1 VPTFIERFQTFGTGT
16 TLAVKDVID
25 MAGVITT
32 AGSKAVAETAGRAK
46 RDAGCLAGARAANVR
61 IVGKTNLQEFA
72 LGTTGVNPWYGT
84 PANPADP
91 ARIPGGSSSG
101 SAVAVATGEADVAY
115 GTDTGGS
122 IRIPA
127 ACCGVAG
134 LKTTWGR
141 VPVTGVWPVAPGLDT
156 VGPMA
161 RNVEGLVLGM
171 QLLEPGFQV
180 GKTSRWRIGRVA
192 LDAGSQ
198 MDAAVDK
205 ILRASGLDVA
215 EIRLEG
221 WEPAR
226 WTGRNLVTAE
236 AWRQHGGFVQAHRD
250 SVGPAILERF
260 AEAQH
265 LAPNAIEEAQHGQ
278 RTWTD
283 ELSRALRNFDY
294 LVVPTLRIY
303 APLIDEV
310 DTQLGATLIANTMPI
325 NLAGCPAVAL
335 PVPGDGRLPASLQ
348 VIGPPGSEEDLL
360 AAAMLF
366 EEVAALQSWPPSPT
380 SRA

>member
-1 VPTFIERFQTFGTGT
+1 MSTFIERFETSGTGT
-16 TLAVKDVID
+16 TLAVKDIID

-32 AGSKAVAETAGRAK
+32 AGSKAVAETALPAD
-46 RDAGCLAGARAANVR
+46 RDAGCLAGARAANIR
-61 IVGKTNLQEFA
+61 IVGKTNLHEFA
-72 LGTTGVNPWYGT
+72 LGTSGINPWYGT
-84 PANPADP
+84 PVNPVDP

-101 SAVAVATGEADVAY
+101 SAVAVATGEADIAY
-115 GTDTGGS
+115 GSDTGGS

-127 ACCGVAG
+127 ACCGIAG

-141 VPVTGVWPVAPGLDT
+141 IPLTGVWPVAPGLDT

-161 RNVEGLVLGM
+161 KSVKGLVLGM

-180 GKTSRWRIGRVA
+180 SGCGRMHIGRVA
-192 LDAGSQ
+192 SSAGSQ

-205 ILRASGLDVA
+205 VLEASEVDVV

-221 WEPAR
+221 WELAR
-226 WTGRNLVTAE
+226 HTGRYLVTAE
-236 AWRQHGGFVQAHRD
+236 AWRQHGGFVEAHKD
-250 SVGPAILERF
+250 GIGAALIERF

-265 LAPNAIEEAQHGQ
+265 LAPNAIEAAEHDQ

-283 ELSRALRNFDY
+283 ELRRALDNFDF
-294 LVVPTLRIY
+294 LVVPTLTIY

-310 DTQLGATLIANTMPI
+310 DAQLGASLVANTMPV
-325 NLAGCPAVAL
+325 NFAGFPAVAL
-335 PVPGDGRLPASLQ
+335 PVPGERHLPASLQ

-360 AAAMLF
+360 AAALHF
-366 EEVAALQSWPPSPT
+366 EDVAGPCAP
-380 SRA
+380 